1 MRFTALCRQVLEF
14 EWSPK
19 LEVKRVGSPSDIH
32 SGSTPIWCRI
42 LKPKLPLFF
51 ARLYSFFKRLECPK
65 GVNPKRVI
73 EVKKNW
79 LAD

>member
-42 LKPKLPLFF
+42 LKLNLGEDYEAEVRSKISKQNFGGV
-51 ARLYSFFKRLECPK
+51 FK
-65 GVNPKRVI
+65 I
-73 EVKKNW
+73 EIW
-79 LAD
+79 